1 MEQNQKLSSEQIV
14 ADHLEEKC
22 ISLVEALEELG
33 LNTKLSDEI
42 DFCNNLDFY
51 ILCCS
56 DCGYWRLPCLMH
68 ENKKGEEVCENCEP
82 DEE

>member
-1 MEQNQKLSSEQIV
+1 MEPNNLLSNEQRV

-22 ISLVEALEELG
+22 ISLLDALEELG
-33 LNTKLSDEI
+33 LDNKLAD
-42 DFCNNLDFY
+42 DQNFCNGLDFY

-56 DCGYWRLPCLMH
+56 DCGYWYLPCLMH
-68 ENKKGEEVCENCEP
+68 ENHKGEEVCECCEP